1 MKRATP
7 RPSRIVRAVLVVLLL
22 GGFLSLILS
31 WVSVFLAD
39 YSSVGPP
46 PAAIDGMLWTGG
58 YFANPP
64 KLGFGPENEN
74 GHAWRFRY
82 SHSMYGVKGTVLH
95 GADLDR
101 DVRLAW
107 QPVLNDYA
115 SPDVLPVGSKGRSA
129 PTAKDEL
136 GLPYPVINE
145 IFTGWPMTAWKGE
158 VRTDTQMTIQYRW
171 SIPYTKRAPD
181 FSGPAAVLPYKPLLL
196 GLFVDSIVL
205 GLPAYG
211 VLLLA
216 AWVMR
221 LLRRAR
227 RHRRGLCPAC
237 GYAIS
242 DLDTCPECGEP
253 VVRKSASEHA

>member
-1 MKRATP
+1 M
-7 RPSRIVRAVLVVLLL
+7 VLLL

-39 YSSVGPP
+39 YSSAGPP

-64 KLGFGPENEN
+64 ELGFGPENEN
-74 GHAWRFRY
+74 GHAWRFEYETSRL
-82 SHSMYGVKGTVLH
+82 GVVG
-95 GADLDR
+95 
-101 DVRLAW
+101 VRLSGAW
-107 QPVLNDYA
+107 LKKEESSAWDPRLGDPV
-115 SPDVLPVGSKGRSA
+115 SPGLLPRGSKGRAA
-129 PTAKDEL
+129 PTLKDQAERR
-136 GLPYPVINE
+136 YTIVNE
-145 IFTGWPMTAWKGE
+145 IFAGWPLPAWTGE
-158 VRTDTQMTIQYRW
+158 VRTDTRTAIQYRW
-171 SIPYTKRAPD
+171 SIPYTKLAPD
-181 FSGPAAVLPYKPLLL
+181 FWGPAAVLPFRPLWL

-221 LLRRAR
+221 ILRRAR
-227 RHRRGLCPAC
+227 RRRRGLCPAC

-253 VVRKSASEHA
+253 VIRKSASEHA